1 MGVIFFEGKGL
12 MSCYHIWTIGCQM
25 NKADSERIGSCLEQI
40 GYLTTPRAE
49 EAEIIV
55 LNSCVVR
62 QSAENRVVNK
72 LGALKSLKRGPQNPV
87 LALTSFSSHRL
98 SRNWGNFWR
107 LEGWH
112 QRRSRARFCPSTHRR
127 APLSPS
133 SRAAITSAPTAS
145 SPIGEAGRGAAP
157 SRISYVR

>member
-1 MGVIFFEGKGL
+1 MP
-12 MSCYHIWTIGCQM
+12 CYHIWTIGCQM
-25 NKADSERIGSCLEQI
+25 NKADSERIGSYLEQI
-40 GYLTTPRAE
+40 GCLATPRAE

-87 LALTSFSSHRL
+87 LALTGCMVNSRVDGIASPMWTSFSSHRL

-157 SRISYVR
+157 